1 MSQTV
6 TATRALSYLE
16 DGKTLRSWLLT
27 TDHKRIAILYA
38 LSITVFFFI
47 GGSAAA
53 LIRYNLITP
62 EGALRSAETY
72 NRLFTMHG
80 VIMVWFFLVPAAPV
94 TIGNFI
100 IPLMIGARDLAFPKI
115 NLMSWYL
122 FMAGGA
128 CALYALFA
136 GGVDTGWTFYAPLS
150 SNYAQ
155 GHVVAVVAGI
165 FISGFSTIATGLNFV
180 VTIHRLRAPGLTWYR
195 LPVFIWSFY
204 ATSVIFLLATP
215 VLAQSG
221 ERRANRPGEIPEQ
234 VREIH
239 NLKYSVHNSRNADA
253 MVVLPKD
260 IDVSKPVNVT
270 IYNHGW
276 YDTARS
282 AVGNARLTEQMR
294 SAPPNTVLVVPEW
307 QVKPGTYGPK
317 ANFQGRYTAANF
329 AQEQL
334 QEIFNRTPE
343 LKATKLGDIQN
354 INIISHSAG
363 INPTES
369 TLYRNPKMAQKINS
383 VTLLD
388 SLYDRSGLNKWIKAN
403 IRD

>member
-1 MSQTV
+1 MRRPDVLTDRYLAMPSAIQAL
-6 TATRALSYLE
+6 ATSLVLQLIS
-16 DGKTLRSWLLT
+16 
-27 TDHKRIAILYA
+27 IAI
-38 LSITVFFFI
+38 
-47 GGSAAA
+47 
-53 LIRYNLITP
+53 P
-62 EGALRSAETY
+62 
-72 NRLFTMHG
+72 M
-80 VIMVWFFLVPAAPV
+80 
-94 TIGNFI
+94 
-100 IPLMIGARDLAFPKI
+100 
-115 NLMSWYL
+115 
-122 FMAGGA
+122 
-128 CALYALFA
+128 
-136 GGVDTGWTFYAPLS
+136 
-150 SNYAQ
+150 
-155 GHVVAVVAGI
+155 
-165 FISGFSTIATGLNFV
+165 
-180 VTIHRLRAPGLTWYR
+180 
-195 LPVFIWSFY
+195 
-204 ATSVIFLLATP
+204 LLATP

-403 IRD
+403 IRDLVSGRKRFHNIFSEGTEGNSRVQAKFVADELAHYSGGRYSSSRFMDLSNRPLSVEQLRDYPIVFKLTRVPHRDMPKQMVETIEQAAALSKPEH